1 MSQQY
6 GPPPGPPPA
15 PAPAPGGWGTA
26 PQGGPGTA
34 PGGWGP
40 AGAGGAGGGRPG
52 GWGPGPQRPP
62 HQRPKSNKTAWII
75 MAGAIVAVLLVATGV
90 VLLVNGGGKDKPV
103 SQQTPDPVGTLFTPS
118 PTPTPNDSKGPNDVG
133 VEVGWG
139 IWFTPAKG
147 WLKSPDKTYA
157 GQNWILQQFNARG
170 LIDGY
175 YWVRQ
180 TELYDAKSFAEHLV
194 DIESASY
201 QGVKIGKTVAC
212 SIPNP
217 NITACYAVQYN
228 GTYVT
233 KTGAKIAM
241 KGFVTA
247 YQDKFKRVTATD
259 AALEARVYARRV
271 NELIYMNN
279 SVVKSF

>member
-26 PQGGPGTA
+26 PQARPGGPA
-34 PGGWGP
+34 
-40 AGAGGAGGGRPG
+40 PG
-52 GWGPGPQRPP
+52 GWGPGPQRP
-62 HQRPKSNKTAWII
+62 HQPPKSNRTAWII

-90 VLLVNGGGKDKPV
+90 VLLVNGSGKDKPV
-103 SQQTPDPVGTLFTPS
+103 SQQTPDPVGTLYTPS
-118 PTPTPNDSKGPNDVG
+118 PTPTPNDSKGSNDAG

-139 IWFTPAKG
+139 IWFIPSKG

-157 GQNWILQQFNARG
+157 GQNWILQQFSARG

-180 TELYDAKSFAEHLV
+180 TELYNAKGFAEHLV
-194 DIESASY
+194 DIESNSM
-201 QGVKIGKTVAC
+201 QGVRIGSGVAC
-212 SIPNP
+212 TPANP
-217 NITACYAVQYN
+217 NIKACYALSYTGVWV
-228 GTYVT
+228 G

-247 YQDKFKRVTATD
+247 YQDQFGRVTATD
-259 AALEARVYARRV
+259 AALESRVYQRRV

>member
-6 GPPPGPPPA
+6 GSQPAPPPA
-15 PAPAPGGWGTA
+15 PAPGGGWGQA
-26 PQGGPGTA
+26 PA
-34 PGGWGP
+34 GGWGQ
-40 AGAGGAGGGRPG
+40 GAAPG
-52 GWGPGPQRPP
+52 GWGPGPLRPQQP
-62 HQRPKSNKTAWII
+62 RKSNRNQWII
-75 MAGAIVAVLLVATGV
+75 MACAVVAVLLIAVGV
-90 VLLVNGGGKDKPV
+90 VVLVTGGDKKEPAAV
-103 SQQTPDPVGTLFTPS
+103 RTPDAPGTLYTPSPS
-118 PTPTPNDSKGPNDVG
+118 PTPDDKKGPNDLG

-139 IWFTPAKG
+139 IWFTPSKG
-147 WLKSPDKTYA
+147 WLKSPDKNYT

-180 TELYDAKSFAEHLV
+180 TELYDAKGFAEHLA

-201 QGVKIGKTVAC
+201 QGVRIGKTVPC
-212 SIPNP
+212 QTPNP
-217 NITACYAVQYN
+217 NIAACYSLQYD

-233 KTGAKIAM
+233 KSGAKIAM

-259 AALEARVYARRV
+259 AALEARVYQRRV
-271 NELIYMNN
+271 NELVYMNN